1 MSTQQTD
8 PHAAHVLVLAGEL
21 RVLLGQLKR
30 RLRDESRAGGLTLSQ
45 QSVLGRL
52 DRDGPSTVTALA
64 HAEGVRPQSMGATI
78 SSLQAAGL
86 VEGSPHPTDGRQ
98 TLLSITPAC
107 REWMSAR
114 RAALDDWL
122 FQAIRAHLAPAEQEE
137 LARAVHLLKRLVDS

>member
-1 MSTQQTD
+1 M
-8 PHAAHVLVLAGEL
+8 VLAGEL

-30 RLRDESRAGGLTLSQ
+30 RLRDESRAGDLTLSQ

-64 HAEGVRPQSMGATI
+64 RAEGVRPQSMGATI

-98 TLLSITPAC
+98 TLLSTTPAC
-107 REWMSAR
+107 REWISAR

-122 FQAIRAHLAPAEQEE
+122 FRAIRAHLAPAEQEE
-137 LARAVHLLKRLVDS
+137 LARAVHLLKRLVNS